1 MTGEPRYLALATRM
15 IDLRGHGL
23 VGPGRFGSTYWQDH
37 RPVREAPA
45 VAGHAVR
52 QMYLDCGAVDVAV
65 ETWDDALLAAVRRRW
80 DDMVRTRSYL
90 TGAIGSRHKDEA
102 FGGPYEL
109 PPDRAYAET
118 CAAIGSVMLGWRL
131 LLATGDVAVADAIE
145 RAMFNAVLPG
155 VAMDGTH
162 FFYVNP
168 LQRRTHAA
176 EEEPGDGER
185 APWYPCACCPPNLM
199 RTFSSWQQYLATSDD
214 AGVQVH
220 QYVPGRLRAQLPAGA
235 VALSVETSY
244 PWDGKITVRVDETP
258 DQPWTL
264 SLRVPGWCTG
274 ATLAGPGE
282 EAHPVAGTGVAECRR
297 EWDLAVRVV
306 EPDPRVDA
314 VRGCV
319 AVARG
324 PLVYCV
330 ESVDLPPG
338 VELEDL
344 VWDPAGDPE
353 VCEPGLFGGSVTAIA
368 VPLRRRDGAA
378 GSEPGVPGPEA
389 LRVPAV
395 PYYAWAHRGRGAMRV
410 WVPRP
415 VA

>member
-1 MTGEPRYLALATRM
+1 
-15 IDLRGHGL
+15 
-23 VGPGRFGSTYWQDH
+23 
-37 RPVREAPA
+37 
-45 VAGHAVR
+45 
-52 QMYLDCGAVDVAV
+52 
-65 ETWDDALLAAVRRRW
+65 
-80 DDMVRTRSYL
+80 
-90 TGAIGSRHKDEA
+90 
-102 FGGPYEL
+102 
-109 PPDRAYAET
+109 
-118 CAAIGSVMLGWRL
+118 
-131 LLATGDVAVADAIE
+131 
-145 RAMFNAVLPG
+145 
-155 VAMDGTH
+155 
-162 FFYVNP
+162 
-168 LQRRTHAA
+168 
-176 EEEPGDGER
+176 
-185 APWYPCACCPPNLM
+185 
-199 RTFSSWQQYLATSDD
+199 
-214 AGVQVH
+214 
-220 QYVPGRLRAQLPAGA
+220 
-235 VALSVETSY
+235 
-244 PWDGKITVRVDETP
+244 
-258 DQPWTL
+258 
-264 SLRVPGWCTG
+264 
-274 ATLAGPGE
+274 
-282 EAHPVAGTGVAECRR
+282 VAGTGVAECRR
-297 EWDLAVRVV
+297 EWGAGDRVVLDLDLAVRVV

-353 VCEPGLFGGSVTAIA
+353 VCEPGPFGGSVTAIA